1 MISLSRLKK
10 LAQEEI
16 YETVCQK
23 VDRIRDIRLEEL
35 DIDWDEY
42 KASYENTDYDTVI
55 TICEEILEE
64 LLDNNGAYG
73 EY

>member
-1 MISLSRLKK
+1 MISLSRLKE
-10 LAQEEI
+10 LTQEEM
-16 YETVCQK
+16 YETVCAK
-23 VDRIRDIRLEEL
+23 VDRIRDIRLQEL

-64 LLDNNGAYG
+64 LLENNGAYG

>member
-1 MISLSRLKK
+1 MISLSRLRE

-16 YETVCQK
+16 YKTVCVK
-23 VDRIRDIRLEEL
+23 VDRIRDVRLEEL

-42 KASYENTDYDTVI
+42 KATYENTDYDTVI

-64 LLDNNGAYG
+64 LLEDKGAYN
-73 EY
+73 E